1 MAGTVH
7 WPPPTGRA
15 PDTKHHGERIMKT
28 VTTLVV
34 ASLMASLGMAS
45 VVEAKTLLSK
55 KERCFKIGD
64 AEPGG
69 WNQTLKIKPQQ
80 ALSDKKGAIV
90 ETVALEHGSKVVG
103 QPLNYYNQFAGAA
116 SYLPPGD
123 QEISN
128 MVQIALVGTSV
139 GTDTGTM
146 VGKREMFSFNYS
158 VTLEPEVKGVIRS
171 AHLFGVETVTPLEGG
186 SPTQTVVNEQLE
198 EIACKDF

>member
-1 MAGTVH
+1 
-7 WPPPTGRA
+7 
-15 PDTKHHGERIMKT
+15 MKT

-34 ASLMASLGMAS
+34 ASLLSSLGMTS
-45 VVEAKTLLSK
+45 TLEAKTLLSK
-55 KERCFKIGD
+55 KERCFKVGV
-64 AEPGG
+64 AAPGG

-80 ALSDKKGAIV
+80 ALTDKKGAVV
-90 ETVALEHGSKVVG
+90 ETVALEHGTKAVD

-139 GTDTGTM
+139 GTDTGAM
-146 VGKREMFSFNYS
+146 VGKREMFSFSYS
-158 VTLEPEVKGVIRS
+158 VTLEPEVKGVIHS

-186 SPTQTVVNEQLE
+186 APTQTVVNEQLE